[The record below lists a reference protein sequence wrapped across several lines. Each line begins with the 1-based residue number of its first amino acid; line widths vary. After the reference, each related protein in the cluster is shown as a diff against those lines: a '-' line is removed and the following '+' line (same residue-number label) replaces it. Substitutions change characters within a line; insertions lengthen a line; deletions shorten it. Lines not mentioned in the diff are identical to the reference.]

1 MSAHVLANRHEY
13 IRIVQD
19 FVDGRIEV
27 DQFVDRFLALRS
39 QDLDR
44 DAELKRSWTQP
55 YDEILLKQFQDGKL
69 PPEEFDVRWGE
80 IWRYNRHDPWL
91 AVFEQLFS
99 DIELYAPDS
108 YRDELSEEQGRY
120 YINAAELRRRTVD
133 HLRELRKS
141 E

>member
-1 MSAHVLANRHEY
+1 MSAHVLANRREY
-13 IRIVQD
+13 IKIVQD
-19 FVDGRIEV
+19 FVDDRIEV

-55 YDEILLKQFQDGKL
+55 HDEILLKQFQDGQL

-80 IWRYNRHDPWL
+80 LWQYSRHDPWL
-91 AVFEQLFS
+91 VVFGQLFS
-99 DIELYAPDS
+99 DVELYAPDS
-108 YRDELSEEQGRY
+108 YRDELSEEQGCH
-120 YINAAELRRRTVD
+120 YIDADELRRRTVD
-133 HLRELRKS
+133 HLRGLKS